1 MDRRWPDVLL
11 TAAAP
16 TAWGTTYLVTSELLP
31 PDRPLWSGAIRALP
45 AGLLL
50 LALTRHRPRGAWWWR
65 SAALGALNIG
75 AFFPLLFFA
84 AYHLP
89 GGTAAVLGATQ
100 PLLVAGLTVLA
111 LHERPRPR
119 ALAAALAALAGVTL
133 VVLRPDAGL
142 DPAGVSAG
150 LTATAAMGAGLV
162 LTRRWGRPPGVG
174 TLTATGWQLT
184 AGGLMVVPAALL
196 VEGTP
201 PVPDPPA
208 LAGYAWL
215 TLAGTALAYALWFR
229 GAARLPVTQVS
240 LLGALSPLTAA
251 ALGWAVLGQALTGWQ
266 LVGFAVAV
274 GATVAGQLPARPP
287 RPAGSVAVAPAG
299 GSVAGARLAGNH
311 GLDAQGAG
319 GQLAGGGQRQGEAG
333 LGGGAGRVRL
343 AEHPAHLVGR
353 PAQPGA
359 AGDLPDQAQR
369 HPGVVVVEPHAPVV
383 HPHAQRAEAVGVER
397 PHEPTAGGVAERP
410 PRVATPVAFDRADGG
425 RGDRAHP
432 LVEALHHHAV
442 QRWVPV
448 PCRRRL
454 PTRHAR
460 HRRTPS

>member
-1 MDRRWPDVLL
+1 MDRRRLDILL
-11 TAAAP
+11 TSAAP

-31 PDRPLWSGAIRALP
+31 PDRPLWSGVIRALP

-50 LALTRHRPRGAWWWR
+50 LALTRHRPHGAWWWR
-65 SAALGALNIG
+65 AAVLGALNIG

-89 GGTAAVLGATQ
+89 GGAAAVLGATQ
-100 PLLVAGLTVLA
+100 PLLVAGLTVLV
-111 LHERPRPR
+111 LHERPHPR

-142 DPAGVSAG
+142 DPTGVAAG

-215 TLAGTALAYALWFR
+215 TLVGTALAYALWFR

-251 ALGWAVLGQALTGWQ
+251 VLGWAVLGQAMTGWQ
-266 LVGFAVAV
+266 LAGFAVAV
-274 GATVAGQLPARPP
+274 GATVAGQLPGRRPGPVGTAPGGPAWRRSRGPAGQSPGPMGQSRGPAWRGTTASIGSAPGANSPAAASGRVKRASAAGPAAYDSRSIQRTSSAVQPSPARPAIS
-287 RPAGSVAVAPAG
+287 RTRRSAT
-299 GSVAGARLAGNH
+299 
-311 GLDAQGAG
+311 
-319 GQLAGGGQRQGEAG
+319 
-333 LGGGAGRVRL
+333 RV
-343 AEHPAHLVGR
+343 
-353 PAQPGA
+353 
-359 AGDLPDQAQR
+359 
-369 HPGVVVVEPHAPVV
+369 
-383 HPHAQRAEAVGVER
+383 
-397 PHEPTAGGVAERP
+397 
-410 PRVATPVAFDRADGG
+410 
-425 RGDRAHP
+425 
-432 LVEALHHHAV
+432 
-442 QRWVPV
+442 
-448 PCRRRL
+448 
-454 PTRHAR
+454 
-460 HRRTPS
+460 SSS

>member
-1 MDRRWPDVLL
+1 MDRRRLDILL

-50 LALTRHRPRGAWWWR
+50 LALTRHRPHGAWWWR
-65 SAALGALNIG
+65 AAVLGALNIG

-89 GGTAAVLGATQ
+89 GGAAAVLGATQ
-100 PLLVAGLTVLA
+100 PLLVAGLTVLV

-142 DPAGVSAG
+142 DPTGVAAG
-150 LTATAAMGAGLV
+150 LTATAAMGTGLV
-162 LTRRWGRPPGVG
+162 LTRRWGRPTGVG

-196 VEGTP
+196 VEGMP

-215 TLAGTALAYALWFR
+215 TLVGTALAYALWFR

-251 ALGWAVLGQALTGWQ
+251 ALGWAVLGQAMIGWQ
-266 LVGFAVAV
+266 LAGFAVAV
-274 GATVAGQLPARPP
+274 VATVAGQLPPRRPGPAGRSRGPVDQSPGPVDQSRGPAGQSRGPAWRGTTASIGRAPGASSPAAASGRVKRASAAGPAPYDSRSIQRTSSAVQPSSARPAIS
-287 RPAGSVAVAPAG
+287 RTRRSAT
-299 GSVAGARLAGNH
+299 
-311 GLDAQGAG
+311 
-319 GQLAGGGQRQGEAG
+319 
-333 LGGGAGRVRL
+333 RV
-343 AEHPAHLVGR
+343 
-353 PAQPGA
+353 
-359 AGDLPDQAQR
+359 
-369 HPGVVVVEPHAPVV
+369 
-383 HPHAQRAEAVGVER
+383 
-397 PHEPTAGGVAERP
+397 
-410 PRVATPVAFDRADGG
+410 
-425 RGDRAHP
+425 
-432 LVEALHHHAV
+432 
-442 QRWVPV
+442 
-448 PCRRRL
+448 
-454 PTRHAR
+454 
-460 HRRTPS
+460 SSS